1 MRRRHRVLLWV
12 LSLLVG
18 VPALVLI
25 GVYVTANT
33 ATGRGW
39 IEQLTARLTQGNV
52 QLIGLSGQFPQ
63 RLELRRL
70 ELRDPQGLWL
80 SVDQIQLQWSPLQ
93 LLSHR
98 VKAALLSAAR
108 VQMERAPAYPRDPTP
123 KPARHWPRVELDR
136 LDLAR
141 VDLGA
146 ALAGS
151 PTALNVQ
158 GHGYW
163 DSIERTSIDLEAKR
177 LDAVPSIYRVA
188 LRFDDRTLQARIDLE
203 EGADGPL
210 AHLAQLPSIG
220 AVSIHLELEGPRTA
234 ASATLAVHAGS
245 LLAKAGGTL
254 NANTGAALLDVALDS
269 QAMAPRQG
277 ISWQRLH
284 LTGHWSGALKAPET
298 SAALE
303 ASGVMVPGVQLS
315 ALSAH
320 MSGHA
325 GALTLD
331 AQGSGLTLP
340 GRVGTMFA
348 AAPVAA
354 HVLMHLDQPGRP
366 ADFTVSHAVLNASGH
381 WSGGALDGAGN
392 LSGTIADLKPVAALA
407 ALQLQGRGTA
417 SARFATH
424 SGERDLDVTGELQVS
439 GGQAPLAAL
448 LAPNCT
454 LSASLAF
461 DEHGLAITRAE
472 LASSHAKAA
481 AHGRVDPQGMDLDW
495 KVSLADLASVS
506 PRLAGTANAKGEIE
520 GLAPRLTLTA
530 DADGEV
536 AFNGTRSGPLR
547 LKARVRELPQRPVGD
562 LQLSGSVDQAPINLE
577 VSAQSRPDG
586 TLEAKIEHGEWKSAR
601 MQGQVR
607 WAAGANAPQGQVE
620 LAMEHLEDLAPLL
633 GQPLQGSLSSRVDF
647 DGAVSG
653 GRARVRVDA
662 RDAGVPAQQL
672 KTLHV
677 SGEINEITTQPT
689 LALRLSTRALVSD
702 VPVNL
707 RAQIQGPISAVVL
720 QLTAS
725 SEGEANTTGQAT
737 ATATLDAGQRAL
749 RLSALE
755 LNYRDQTAH
764 LLSPAV
770 LSFGDGV
777 SVDTLR
783 LGLGDSIWQ
792 VQGRLTPAL
801 DLRASAHDLTA
812 PLLHPWLPT
821 LQAEGHIDVDVD
833 LHGSIA
839 EPTGSV
845 TVNGHGLRARSG
857 SVRGLPAGNV
867 VLQAQLQQSVAQVDL
882 KADAGERL
890 QLQASGQVPLN
901 RAAPMAIKLVGS
913 FDLMV
918 VNPILEAGGQRLR
931 GTAALNADI
940 KGTLAQ
946 PDAQGRIEIT
956 HADLQD
962 YPRGLH
968 LTDISGALVAN
979 GDRLQLQQLQAH
991 AGPGT
996 ISVSG
1001 SLGLGA
1007 GLPLSLK
1014 IEARNA
1020 RPLASDLITANIDMD
1035 LSVNGPLRQK
1045 LDVAGKLHL
1054 NRANLTI
1061 PNALPPSVAVLD
1073 VRRAGAPPLPPRPS
1087 SLIINMDI
1095 AVDAPR
1101 AIFVGGRGLNAELGG
1116 SLHVGGTAE
1125 EPSISGGFDMRNGT
1139 ISLAGSTLTF
1149 TSGKVSFNGTGLKK
1163 RIDPTLDFT
1172 ATNVSNGVTY
1182 MLNVGGYADAPVIT
1196 LSSTPEQPQDQI
1208 LSRLLFGADPA
1219 QLSTLQVAQIATAL
1233 ATMSGVGGGL
1243 NPLTAV
1249 QRKLRLDRL
1258 AISSNTTGTPTAAG
1272 PSAQGTNTGAT
1283 IEAGRYV
1290 SSRVYVGAKQFT
1302 TGTTQAQVQVDLT
1315 KSLKIQT
1322 TVGTGGGTV
1331 QGETPQNDPGSSIGL
1346 SYQFEY

>member
-12 LSLLVG
+12 VSLLVG
-18 VPALVLI
+18 MPALLLI
-25 GVYVTANT
+25 GVYITANT

-39 IEQLTARLTQGNV
+39 IEQLTARVTHGNV
-52 QLIGLSGQFPQ
+52 QLIGLSGEFPQ

-80 SVDQIQLQWSPLQ
+80 SIDQIELQWSPLQ
-93 LLSHR
+93 LLSRR
-98 VKAALLSAAR
+98 VKASFLSAVR

-123 KPARHWPRVELDR
+123 TPRRHWPRIELDR
-136 LDLAR
+136 LDVAR

-151 PTALNVQ
+151 PTALTVQ

-163 DSIERTSIDLEAKR
+163 DSIERTSIELEVKR
-177 LDAVPSIYRVA
+177 LDAVPSIYRASV
-188 LRFDDRTLQARIDLE
+188 LFDDRTLQAHIDLDE
-203 EGADGPL
+203 NAGGPL
-210 AHLAQLPSIG
+210 AHLAQLPTIG
-220 AVSIHLELEGPRTA
+220 AVSIHLVLDGPRTG
-234 ASATLAVHAGS
+234 ASARLAIHAGS
-245 LLAKAGGTL
+245 LLATANGTL

-269 QAMAPRQG
+269 QAMTPREG

-284 LTGHWSGALKAPET
+284 LTGHWSGPMLGPET
-298 SAALE
+298 TAALD
-303 ASGVMVPGVQLS
+303 AGGLILPGVQLS
-315 ALSAH
+315 GLSAQL
-320 MSGHA
+320 SGHA

-348 AAPVAA
+348 GAPVAA
-354 HVLMHLDQPGRP
+354 HVLMHLDKPGRP
-366 ADFTVSHAVLNASGH
+366 ADFTVSHTVLNAAGH
-381 WSGGALDGAGN
+381 WSGGILDGAGN
-392 LSGTIADLKPVAALA
+392 LSATIADLAPVAALA

-417 SARFATH
+417 IARFATH
-424 SGERDLDVTGELQVS
+424 PGERDLDVTGELQVS

-454 LSASLAF
+454 LSAALAF
-461 DEHGLAITRAE
+461 DERGLAITHAE
-472 LASSHAKAA
+472 LDASNAKAA
-481 AHGRVDPQGMDLDW
+481 AHGRVDPQGLDLDW
-495 KVSLADLASVS
+495 KASLSDLAALS
-506 PRLAGTANAKGEIE
+506 PRLAGTASAKGEIE
-520 GLAPRLTLTA
+520 GLSPRLTLSA

-536 AFNGTRSGPLR
+536 AFNGTKSGPLR
-547 LKARVRELPQRPVGD
+547 LKARVRELPQRPVGE
-562 LQLSGSVDQAPINLE
+562 LQLSGSVDQAPIDLE
-577 VSAQSRPDG
+577 VNAQSLPDG
-586 TLEAKIEHGEWKSAR
+586 TLEAKIQHGEWKSAR
-601 MQGQVR
+601 LQGQMR
-607 WAAGANAPQGQVE
+607 WPAGAKAPQGELE

-633 GQPLQGSLSSRVDF
+633 GQPLQGSVSSRIDF
-647 DGAVSG
+647 DGAVAG

-662 RDAGVPAQQL
+662 KDAGVPAQQL
-672 KTLHV
+672 KSLHL
-677 SGEINEITTQPT
+677 SGDINGLTTQPS
-689 LALRLSTRALVSD
+689 LALRLSTRALVSE
-702 VPVNL
+702 VPVNVQ
-707 RAQIQGPISAVVL
+707 AQIQGPINAVAL

-725 SEGEANTTGQAT
+725 SEGDVNTTGEAT
-737 ATATLDAGQRAL
+737 AAATLDTGQRGL
-749 RLSALE
+749 RVSALE
-755 LNYRDQTAH
+755 LSYRGQTAR

-770 LSFGDGV
+770 LSFGDGL
-777 SVDTLR
+777 SVDNLH
-783 LGLGDSIWQ
+783 LGLGDSLWQ

-801 DLRASAHDLTA
+801 DLHASVHDLTA

-821 LQAEGHIDVDVD
+821 LQAEGHIDVDAD

-839 EPTGSV
+839 QPTGSL

-857 SVRGLPAGNV
+857 AARGLPAGNI

-901 RAAPMAIKLVGS
+901 REAPMAIKVAGT

-918 VNPILEAGGQRLR
+918 VNPILEAGGQQLR
-931 GTAALNADI
+931 GKAALNADI

-946 PDAQGRIEIT
+946 PDAQGSIEIS

-968 LTDISGALVAN
+968 LTDIGGTLVAN
-979 GDRLQLQQLQAH
+979 GDRLQLQQLEAH

-1001 SLGLGA
+1001 SLGLGE
-1007 GLPLSLK
+1007 GLPLALK
-1014 IEARNA
+1014 IEAHNA

-1035 LSVNGPLRQK
+1035 LTVSGPLRQK

-1073 VRRAGAPPLPPRPS
+1073 VRRAGAPPQPPQPS
-1087 SLIINMDI
+1087 STIINLDI

-1101 AIFVGGRGLNAELGG
+1101 AVFVGGRGLNAELGG
-1116 SLHVGGTAE
+1116 ALHVGGTAE
-1125 EPSISGGFDMRNGT
+1125 EPAISGGFDMRNGT
-1139 ISLAGSTLTF
+1139 INMAGSTLTF
-1149 TSGKVSFNGTGLKK
+1149 TSGRVSFNGSGLKK

-1172 ATNVSNGVTY
+1172 ATSVGNGVTY

-1219 QLSTLQVAQIATAL
+1219 QLSTLQVAQIAAAL
-1233 ATMSGVGGGL
+1233 ATMSGVGGGH

-1258 AISSNTTGTPTAAG
+1258 AISSNSTSTPTAAG

-1290 SSRVYVGAKQFT
+1290 SSRVYVGGKQFT

>member
-1 MRRRHRVLLWV
+1 
-12 LSLLVG
+12 
-18 VPALVLI
+18 
-25 GVYVTANT
+25 
-33 ATGRGW
+33 
-39 IEQLTARLTQGNV
+39 
-52 QLIGLSGQFPQ
+52 
-63 RLELRRL
+63 
-70 ELRDPQGLWL
+70 
-80 SVDQIQLQWSPLQ
+80 

-98 VKAALLSAAR
+98 VKASFLSAVR

-123 KPARHWPRVELDR
+123 KPKRHWPRIELDR
-136 LDLAR
+136 LDVAR

-151 PTALNVQ
+151 PTVLTVQ

-163 DSIERTSIDLEAKR
+163 DSIERTSIELEARR
-177 LDAVPSIYRVA
+177 LDAVPSIYRASV
-188 LRFDDRTLQARIDLE
+188 LFDDRTLQAHIDLE
-203 EGADGPL
+203 EDAGGPL
-210 AHLAQLPSIG
+210 AHLAQVPGIG
-220 AVSIHLELEGPRTA
+220 AMAIHLILDGPRTG

-245 LLAKAGGTL
+245 LQATAEGTL

-269 QAMAPRQG
+269 QAMTPREG
-277 ISWQRLH
+277 ISWQHLH
-284 LTGHWSGALKAPET
+284 LTGHWSGPMAAPET
-298 SAALE
+298 TAVLD
-303 ASGVMVPGVQLS
+303 ASGLLVPGVQLS
-315 ALSAH
+315 ALSAQL
-320 MSGHA
+320 SGHA

-331 AQGSGLTLP
+331 AQGKGLTLP

-348 AAPVAA
+348 DAPVAA
-354 HVLMHLDQPGRP
+354 HVLMHLDKPGRP
-366 ADFTVSHAVLNASGH
+366 ADFTVSHTVLDASGH
-381 WSGGALDGAGN
+381 WSGGILDGAGN
-392 LSGTIADLKPVAALA
+392 LSATIADLAPVAALA

-424 SGERDLDVTGELQVS
+424 PGERDLDVTGEFQVS

-454 LSASLAF
+454 LSAALAF
-461 DEHGLAITRAE
+461 DQRGLAITHAE
-472 LASSHAKAA
+472 LSAGSAKAA
-481 AHGRVDPQGMDLDW
+481 AHGRVDPQGLELDW
-495 KVSLADLASVS
+495 KASLTDLAALS
-506 PRLAGTANAKGEIE
+506 PRLAGTASAKGEIA
-520 GLAPRLTLTA
+520 GLSPRLTLTA

-536 AFNGTRSGPLR
+536 AFNGTKSGPLQ
-547 LKARVRELPQRPVGD
+547 LKARVRELPERPVGEV
-562 LQLSGSVDQAPINLE
+562 QLSGSVDQAPINLD

-586 TLEAKIEHGEWKSAR
+586 ALEAKIQRGEWKSAR
-601 MQGQVR
+601 LRGQML
-607 WAAGANAPQGQVE
+607 WPAGAKAPQGQVE
-620 LAMEHLEDLAPLL
+620 LAMEHLEELSPLL
-633 GQPLQGSLSSRVDF
+633 GQPLEGSVSSRVDF
-647 DGAVSG
+647 DGAVPG

-672 KTLHV
+672 KSLHV
-677 SGEINEITTQPT
+677 SGDINGLTTQPS
-689 LALRLSTRALVSD
+689 LALRLSTSALISE
-702 VPVNL
+702 VPVNVV
-707 RAQIQGPISAVVL
+707 AQIQGPINAVAL

-725 SEGEANTTGQAT
+725 SEGDVNTTGQAT
-737 ATATLDAGQRAL
+737 ATATLDTGQRTL

-755 LNYRDQTAH
+755 LNYREQTAR

-770 LSFGDGV
+770 LSFGDGL
-777 SVDTLR
+777 SVDTLH
-783 LGLGDSIWQ
+783 LGVGDSIWQ
-792 VQGRLTPAL
+792 VQGRLTPVL
-801 DLRASAHDLTA
+801 DLRASVHDLTA
-812 PLLHPWLPT
+812 SLLHPWWPT
-821 LQAEGHIDVDVD
+821 LQAEGHIDVDAD

-839 EPTGSV
+839 EPTGSMM
-845 TVNGHGLRARSG
+845 VNGHGLRARSG
-857 SVRGLPAGNV
+857 SARGLPAGNIE
-867 VLQAQLQQSVAQVDL
+867 LQAHLQQSVAQVDL

-901 RAAPMAIKLVGS
+901 RAAPMAIKVAGS

-918 VNPILEAGGQRLR
+918 VNPILEAGGQQLR
-931 GTAALNADI
+931 GKAALNADI
-940 KGTLAQ
+940 KGTLSQ
-946 PDAQGRIEIT
+946 PDAQGSIEIS

-968 LTDISGALVAN
+968 LTDIGGTLVAN
-979 GDRLQLQQLQAH
+979 GDRLQLQQLEAH

-1001 SLGLGA
+1001 SLGLDA
-1007 GLPLSLK
+1007 GLPLALK
-1014 IEARNA
+1014 IEAHNA
-1020 RPLASDLITANIDMD
+1020 RPLASDLITANLDMD
-1035 LSVNGPLRQK
+1035 LTVNGPLRQK

-1073 VRRAGAPPLPPRPS
+1073 VRRAGAPPQPPRPS
-1087 SLIINMDI
+1087 STIINLDI

-1101 AIFVGGRGLNAELGG
+1101 AVFVGGRGLNAELGG
-1116 SLHVGGTAE
+1116 ALHVGGTGG
-1125 EPSISGGFDMRNGT
+1125 EPAISGGFDMRNGT
-1139 ISLAGSTLTF
+1139 INMAGSTLTF
-1149 TSGKVSFNGTGLKK
+1149 TSGRVSFNGSGLKK

-1219 QLSTLQVAQIATAL
+1219 QLSTLQVAQIAAAL
-1233 ATMSGVGGGL
+1233 ATMSGVGGAH

-1258 AISSNTTGTPTAAG
+1258 AISSNTTSTPTAAG

-1290 SSRVYVGAKQFT
+1290 TSRVYVGGKQFT

>member
-12 LSLLVG
+12 LSLVVG
-18 VPALVLI
+18 LPALLLLGI
-25 GVYVTANT
+25 YVTANT
-33 ATGRGW
+33 AAGRGW
-39 IEQLTARLTQGNV
+39 IEQLTASLTHGNV

-80 SVDQIQLQWSPLQ
+80 SIDQIELQWSPLQ
-93 LLSHR
+93 LLSRR
-98 VKAALLSAAR
+98 VKAAVLRAAEVR
-108 VQMERAPAYPRDPTP
+108 MERAPAYPRDPNP
-123 KPARHWPRVELDR
+123 KPARHWPRVELDQ

-146 ALAGS
+146 ALVGS
-151 PTALNVQ
+151 PTALTLQ

-163 DSIERTSIDLEAKR
+163 DSIERTSIDLAAKR
-177 LDAVPSIYRVA
+177 LDAVPSTYSVA
-188 LRFDDRTLQARIDLE
+188 LRFDDRMLQAQVDLE
-203 EGADGPL
+203 EDAGGPL
-210 AHLAQLPSIG
+210 AHLAQVPGIG
-220 AVSIHLELEGPRTA
+220 ALSIHLTVDGPRTGA
-234 ASATLAVHAGS
+234 AAKLKVAAGS
-245 LLAKAGGTL
+245 LTANAGGTL
-254 NANTGAALLDVALDS
+254 NANTGAAVLDVAADS
-269 QAMAPRQG
+269 QAMTLRDG
-277 ISWQRLH
+277 IAWQRLH
-284 LTGHWSGALKAPET
+284 LTGHWSGQATAPET
-298 SAALE
+298 TAELE
-303 ASGVMVPGVQLS
+303 ASGLAVPGVQLS
-315 ALSAH
+315 AVSAQF
-320 MSGHA
+320 SGHA

-331 AQGSGLTLP
+331 AKGSGLTLP

-348 AAPVAA
+348 AAPVSA
-354 HVLMHLDQPGRP
+354 HVVMQLDKPGRP
-366 ADFTVSHAVLNASGH
+366 ADFTVSHAVLGGSGH
-381 WSGGALDGAGN
+381 WSGGLLDGAGN
-392 LSGTIADLKPVAALA
+392 LTATIADLAPVAALA
-407 ALQLQGRGTA
+407 ALQLQGRGTVK
-417 SARFATH
+417 ARFATH
-424 SGERDLDVTGELQVS
+424 SHERDLDVTGDLVVS
-439 GGQAPLAAL
+439 GGRAPLAGL

-461 DEHGLAITRAE
+461 DEQGLAITRAE
-472 LASSHAKAA
+472 LASTHAKAA
-481 AHGRVDPQGMDLDW
+481 AHGRVDPQGLGLEW
-495 KVSLADLASVS
+495 KASLADLTTLS
-506 PRLAGTANAKGEIE
+506 PRLAGTASAKGSIE
-520 GLAPRLTLTA
+520 GLSPRLSMTA

-536 AFNGTRSGPLR
+536 AFNGTKSGPIH
-547 LKARVRELPQRPVGD
+547 LKARVHDLPQRPVGEV
-562 LQLSGSVDQAPINLE
+562 QLTGAVDQAPINLD
-577 VSAQSRPDG
+577 VSAQSGPDG
-586 TLEAKIEHGEWKSAR
+586 TLVAKIQRGEWKSAR
-601 MQGQVR
+601 LQGLMR
-607 WAAGANAPQGQVE
+607 WPAAATAPQGQIE

-633 GQPLQGSLSSRVDF
+633 GQPLQGSVSSRVDF
-647 DGAVSG
+647 EASVAG
-653 GRARVRVDA
+653 GRARIRVDA
-662 RDAGVPAQQL
+662 RDVGIPAQQL
-672 KTLHV
+672 KTLRL
-677 SGEINEITTQPT
+677 SGEINGLTTQPVV
-689 LALRLSTRALVSD
+689 ALRLSTNAVVSE

-707 RAQIQGPISAVVL
+707 RAQIQGPVNALAL
-720 QLTAS
+720 QLTAK
-725 SEGEANTTGQAT
+725 SEGDANTTAEAT
-737 ATATLDAGQRAL
+737 ATVTLDTGQSTL

-755 LNYRDQTAH
+755 LKYREQTAR
-764 LLSPAV
+764 LLSPAL
-770 LSFGDGV
+770 LSFGDGL

-783 LGLGDSIWQ
+783 LGLGDSTWQ
-792 VQGRLTPAL
+792 LQGRLTPAL
-801 DLRASAHDLTA
+801 DLRASVHDLTA
-812 PLLHPWLPT
+812 PLLHPWLPA
-821 LQAEGHIDVDVD
+821 LQAEGHIDLDAE
-833 LHGSIA
+833 LHGTIA
-839 EPTGSV
+839 EPTGSL
-845 TVNGHGLRARSG
+845 TLNGHGLRARSG
-857 SVRGLPAGNV
+857 SVRGLPAGNI
-867 VLQAQLQQSVAQVDL
+867 VLQAQLQQTVAQVDL

-890 QLQASGQVPLN
+890 QLQATGQVPLN
-901 RAAPMAIKLVGS
+901 RAAPMAVKLVGS

-918 VNPILEAGGQRLR
+918 FNPILEAGGQQVR
-931 GTAALNADI
+931 GKATLNADI

-946 PDAQGRIEIT
+946 PDAQGRIEIA
-956 HADLQD
+956 HADVQD

-968 LTDISGALVAN
+968 LTDINGALVAN
-979 GDRLQLQQLQAH
+979 GDRLQLQQLEAH

-996 ISVSG
+996 LSVSG
-1001 SLGLGA
+1001 SLGLGE
-1007 GLPLSLK
+1007 GLPLALK
-1014 IEARNA
+1014 IEAHNA
-1020 RPLASDLITANIDMD
+1020 RPLASDLITANIDMN
-1035 LSVNGPLRQK
+1035 LTVNGPLRQK

-1087 SLIINMDI
+1087 SVVINLDI

-1116 SLHVGGTAE
+1116 ALHVGGSAE
-1125 EPSISGGFDMRNGT
+1125 EPAISGGFDMRNGT

-1149 TSGKVSFNGTGLKK
+1149 TSGKVSFNGSGLKK

-1233 ATMSGVGGGL
+1233 ATMSGVGGGH

>member
-12 LSLLVG
+12 LSVLAGLPALLLV
-18 VPALVLI
+18 

-33 ATGRGW
+33 VTGRGW
-39 IEQLTARLTQGNV
+39 IEQLTARLTDGKV
-52 QLIGLSGQFPQ
+52 QLIGLGGQFPQ

-80 SVDQIQLQWSPLQ
+80 SVDRIELQWSPLQ

-98 VKAALLSAAR
+98 LKATLLRAAEVR
-108 VQMERAPAYPRDPTP
+108 MERAPAYPRDPAP
-123 KPARHWPRVELDR
+123 KPPRHWPRIELDQ
-136 LDLAR
+136 LDLTR
-141 VDLGA
+141 IDLGE

-151 PTALNVQ
+151 PTALTAQ

-177 LDAVPSIYRVA
+177 LDAVPSIYRAAV
-188 LRFDDRTLQARIDLE
+188 RFDDRTLQARIDLE
-203 EGADGPL
+203 EDAGGPL
-210 AHLAQLPSIG
+210 THLAQVPGIG
-220 AVSIHLELEGPRTA
+220 AVSIHLTLDGPRTDA
-234 ASATLAVHAGS
+234 AATLAVHAGS
-245 LLAKAGGTL
+245 LTANASGTL
-254 NANTGAALLDVALDS
+254 NANNGAARLELALDS
-269 QAMAPRQG
+269 QAMRPREG
-277 ISWQRLH
+277 ISWQHLH
-284 LTGHWSGALKAPET
+284 LTGQWSGPMRSPET
-298 SAALE
+298 NAVLE
-303 ASGVMVPGVQLS
+303 ASGLLAPGVQLS
-315 ALSAH
+315 ALSAQL
-320 MSGHA
+320 SGHA

-340 GRVGTMFA
+340 GPVSTTFA
-348 AAPVAA
+348 AAPVSA
-354 HVLMHLDQPGRP
+354 HVLMHLDKPGRP

-381 WSGGALDGAGN
+381 WSGGLLDGAGN
-392 LSGTIADLKPVAALA
+392 LSATIADLAPVAALA
-407 ALQLQGRGTA
+407 DLQLQGRGTM

-424 SGERDLDVTGELQVS
+424 PRERDLDVTGELQVS

-454 LSASLAF
+454 LSAALAF
-461 DEHGLAITRAE
+461 DERGLAITRAE
-472 LASSHAKAA
+472 LASSRARAT
-481 AHGRVDPQGMDLDW
+481 AHGRVDPQGLDLDW
-495 KVSLADLASVS
+495 KASLAELASLS
-506 PRLAGTANAKGEIE
+506 PRLAGTATARGQIQ
-520 GLAPRLTLTA
+520 GLSPRLTLTT

-536 AFNGTRSGPLR
+536 AVNGTRSGPIH
-547 LKARVRELPQRPVGD
+547 LKARVHDLPQRPVGE
-562 LQLSGSVDQAPINLE
+562 LQLSGSLDQAPINLE
-577 VSAQSRPDG
+577 VSAQSRADG
-586 TLEAKIEHGEWKSAR
+586 AVEAKIQRGEWKSAR
-601 MQGQVR
+601 LQGQMR
-607 WAAGANAPQGQVE
+607 WPAGAKAPQGRVE

-647 DGAVSG
+647 DGAVAG
-653 GRARVRVDA
+653 GRARVRIDA
-662 RDAGVPAQQL
+662 RDAGVPSQQA
-672 KTLHV
+672 KTLRV
-677 SGEINEITTQPT
+677 TGQIDGLTTEPS
-689 LALRLSTRALVSD
+689 LALRLSATGMVSE
-702 VPVNL
+702 VPVTV
-707 RAQIQGPISAVVL
+707 RAQIQGPINAVAL
-720 QLTAS
+720 QLTAG
-725 SEGEANTTGQAT
+725 SEGDVNTTGQAT
-737 ATATLDAGQRAL
+737 ATATLDIAQHTL
-749 RLSALE
+749 RVSALE
-755 LNYRDQTAH
+755 LRYREQTAR
-764 LLSPAV
+764 LLSAAV
-770 LSFGDGV
+770 LSFGDGL

-783 LGLGDSIWQ
+783 VGIGDSIWQ

-812 PLLHPWLPT
+812 SLLHPWLPT
-821 LQAEGHIDVDVD
+821 LQAEGHIDVDAD
-833 LHGSIA
+833 LHGSIE

-845 TVNGHGLRARSG
+845 TVKGHGLRARSG
-857 SVRGLPAGNV
+857 AVRGLPAGNI

-890 QLQASGQVPLN
+890 QLQAAGQVPLN
-901 RAAPMAIKLVGS
+901 RAAPMALKVAGS

-918 VNPILEAGGQRLR
+918 VNPILEAGGQQVR
-931 GTAALNADI
+931 GKAVLDADI

-968 LTDISGALVAN
+968 LTDIGGTLVAN
-979 GDRLQLQQLQAH
+979 GDRLQLQQLEAH
-991 AGPGT
+991 AGQGT
-996 ISVSG
+996 VSVSG

-1014 IEARNA
+1014 IEAHNA
-1020 RPLASDLITANIDMD
+1020 RPLASDLITANVDMD
-1035 LSVNGPLRQK
+1035 LTVKGPLRQK
-1045 LDVAGKLHL
+1045 LDVAGRLHL

-1073 VRRAGAPPLPPRPS
+1073 VRRAGAPPLPPPPS
-1087 SLIINMDI
+1087 SLIISLDV

-1101 AIFVGGRGLNAELGG
+1101 AVFVGGRGLNAELGG
-1116 SLHVGGTAE
+1116 ALHVGGTGEQPA
-1125 EPSISGGFDMRNGT
+1125 ISGGFDLRNGT
-1139 ISLAGSTLTF
+1139 INLAGSTLTF
-1149 TSGKVSFNGTGLKK
+1149 TSGRVSFNGSGLKK
-1163 RIDPTLDFT
+1163 KIDPTLDFT

-1233 ATMSGVGGGL
+1233 ATMSGVGGGR

-1258 AISSNTTGTPTAAG
+1258 AISSSTTSSPTAAG

-1315 KSLKIQT
+1315 KSLKIQA

>member
-1 MRRRHRVLLWV
+1 MRRRHRVLLWM
-12 LSLLVG
+12 LSLLLG
-18 VPALVLI
+18 VPAVLLI
-25 GVYVTANT
+25 SVYVTANT

-39 IEQLTARLTQGNV
+39 IEQLTARLTHGNV
-52 QLIGLSGQFPQ
+52 QLIGLGGEFPQ

-80 SVDQIQLQWSPLQ
+80 SIDQIELQWSPLR
-93 LLSHR
+93 LLTN
-98 VKAALLSAAR
+98 R
-108 VQMERAPAYPRDPTP
+108 VQAAVLRAAEARMERAPAYPRDPTP
-123 KPARHWPRVELDR
+123 KRSHHWPHVELDR
-136 LDLAR
+136 LDVAR

-146 ALAGS
+146 ALAGN
-151 PTALNVQ
+151 PTALTLQ

-163 DSIERTSIDLEAKR
+163 DSIERTSIDLEARR
-177 LDAVPSIYRVA
+177 LDAVPSLYRVA
-188 LRFDDRTLQARIDLE
+188 LRFDDRTLEARIDLE
-203 EGADGPL
+203 EDAGGPL
-210 AHLAQLPSIG
+210 AHLAQVPGIG
-220 AVSIHLELEGPRTA
+220 AVAIHLTLDGPRTG
-234 ASATLAVHAGS
+234 ASARLTVQAGS
-245 LLAKAGGTL
+245 LQATAGGTL
-254 NANTGAALLDVALDS
+254 NANTGAATIDVALDS
-269 QAMAPRQG
+269 QAMTPRQG
-277 ISWQRLH
+277 IAWQRLH
-284 LTGHWSGALKAPET
+284 LTGHWSGPPTSPET
-298 SAALE
+298 TAALE
-303 ASGVMVPGVQLS
+303 ASGLIVPGVQLPS
-315 ALSAH
+315 LSAQL
-320 MSGHA
+320 SGHA

-331 AQGSGLTLP
+331 ARGSGLILP
-340 GRVGTMFA
+340 SRVGAMFA
-348 AAPVAA
+348 SAPVAA
-354 HVLMHLDQPGRP
+354 HVLMHLDKPGRP

-381 WSGGALDGAGN
+381 WSGGILDGAGN
-392 LSGTIADLKPVAALA
+392 LNATIADLAPVAALA

-417 SARFATH
+417 NAKFATH
-424 SGERDLDVTGELQVS
+424 SGERDLDVSGELQVS

-481 AHGRVDPQGMDLDW
+481 AHGRVDPQGLDLDW
-495 KVSLADLASVS
+495 KASLADLAALS
-506 PRLAGTANAKGEIE
+506 PKLAGTASATGSIE
-520 GLAPRLTLTA
+520 GLSPRLTMTA

-536 AFNGTRSGPLR
+536 AFNDTRSGPIH
-547 LKARVRELPQRPVGD
+547 LKARVHDLPERPVGEV
-562 LQLSGSVDQAPINLE
+562 QLTGVVDQAPINFD

-586 TLEAKIEHGEWKSAR
+586 TLEATIQRGEWKSAR
-601 MQGQVR
+601 VQGQMR
-607 WAAGANAPQGQVE
+607 WPTGAKAPQGQVE
-620 LAMEHLEDLAPLL
+620 LVMEHLEDLAPLL
-633 GQPLQGSLSSRVDF
+633 GQPLQGSVSARVDF

-662 RDAGVPAQQL
+662 TDAGVPAQQL

-677 SGEINEITTQPT
+677 SGDINGLASQPAV
-689 LALRLSTRALVSD
+689 ALQLSTRAVVSN
-702 VPVNL
+702 VPVTVG
-707 RAQIQGPISAVVL
+707 AQIQGPINAVVV
-720 QLTAS
+720 QLTAN
-725 SEGEANTTGQAT
+725 SEGDPNTTGQAT
-737 ATATLDAGQRAL
+737 ATATLDIAQRAV

-755 LNYRDQTAH
+755 LQYRGQTAR

-770 LSFGDGV
+770 LSSGDGL
-777 SVDTLR
+777 SVDDLR

-792 VQGRLTPAL
+792 LQGRLTPAL
-801 DLRASAHDLTA
+801 ELRASAHDLTA
-812 PLLHPWLPT
+812 SLLHPWLPA
-821 LQAEGHIDVDVD
+821 LQAEGHVDIDAD

-845 TVNGHGLRARSG
+845 TINGRGLRARSG
-857 SVRGLPAGNV
+857 SVRGLPAGNIL
-867 VLQAQLQQSVAQVDL
+867 LQAQLQQTVAQVDL

-890 QLQASGQVPLN
+890 QLQANGQVPLN
-901 RAAPMAIKLVGS
+901 PVAPMAIKVAGT

-918 VNPILEAGGQRLR
+918 INPILEAGGQQVR
-931 GTAALNADI
+931 GKAALNADI

-946 PDAQGRIEIT
+946 PDAEGSIEIT

-968 LTDISGALVAN
+968 LTDIGGTLVAN
-979 GDRLQLQQLQAH
+979 GDRLQLQQLEAH

-1001 SLGLGA
+1001 SLGLGE

-1014 IEARNA
+1014 IEAHNA

-1035 LSVNGPLRQK
+1035 LSINGPLRQK

-1073 VRRAGAPPLPPRPS
+1073 VRRAGAPPQPPRTS
-1087 SLIINMDI
+1087 STIINLDI

-1101 AIFVGGRGLNAELGG
+1101 AVFVGGRGLNAELGG
-1116 SLHVGGTAE
+1116 ALHVGGTSE
-1125 EPSISGGFDMRNGT
+1125 EPGISGGFDMRNGT
-1139 ISLAGSTLTF
+1139 INMAGSTLTF
-1149 TSGKVSFNGTGLKK
+1149 TSGRVSFNGSGLKK

-1172 ATNVSNGVTY
+1172 ATSVSNGVTY

-1219 QLSTLQVAQIATAL
+1219 QLSTLQVAQIAAAL
-1233 ATMSGVGGGL
+1233 ATMSGVGGGH

-1258 AISSNTTGTPTAAG
+1258 AISSNSTSTPTAAG

-1290 SSRVYVGAKQFT
+1290 SSRVYVGGKQFT

>member
-1 MRRRHRVLLWV
+1 MRRRHRMLLWV
-12 LSLLVG
+12 LSLLAG
-18 VPALVLI
+18 IPALLLI
-25 GVYVTANT
+25 GVYLTANT

-39 IEQLTARLTQGNV
+39 IEQLTARLTHGDV
-52 QLIGLSGQFPQ
+52 LLIGLGGQFPQ

-70 ELRDPQGLWL
+70 EVRDPQGLWL
-80 SVDQIQLQWSPLQ
+80 AIDQIELQWSPLR
-93 LLSHR
+93 LLSNR
-98 VKAALLSAAR
+98 VQAAVLSAAEVR
-108 VQMERAPAYPRDPTP
+108 MERAPAYPRDPNP
-123 KPARHWPRVELDR
+123 KPRRHWPRVELDR

-141 VDLGA
+141 VELGE

-151 PTALNVQ
+151 PTTLTLQ

-163 DSIERTSIDLEAKR
+163 DSIERTSITLEAKR
-177 LDAVPSIYRVA
+177 LDAVASIYRAAV
-188 LRFDDRTLQARIDLE
+188 RFDDRTLHARIDLE
-203 EGADGPL
+203 EDAGGPL
-210 AHLAQLPSIG
+210 AHLAQVPGIG
-220 AVSIHLELEGPRTA
+220 AVSIHLDLDGPRTGA
-234 ASATLAVHAGS
+234 ATTLTVQAGS
-245 LLAKAGGTL
+245 LTAKVNGTL
-254 NANTGAALLDVALDS
+254 NADAGAALLDLTLDS
-269 QAMAPRQG
+269 QAMRPREG
-277 ISWQRLH
+277 IAWQRLH
-284 LTGHWSGALKAPET
+284 LTGHWSGKPTAPET
-298 SAALE
+298 SAVLE
-303 ASGVMVPGVQLS
+303 AGGLIFPGVQLPV
-315 ALSAH
+315 LSAQL
-320 MSGHA
+320 SGHA

-331 AQGSGLTLP
+331 AHGNGLTLP

-348 AAPVAA
+348 AGPVAA
-354 HVLMHLDQPGRP
+354 HALVQLDKPGRP
-366 ADFTVSHAVLNASGH
+366 VDFTVSHAVLNASGH
-381 WSGGALDGAGN
+381 WTGGVLDGAGS
-392 LSGTIADLKPVAALA
+392 LSATVADLGPVAALA
-407 ALQLQGRGTA
+407 ALQLQGRGTVN
-417 SARFATH
+417 ARYATH
-424 SGERDLDVTGELQVS
+424 PDARDLDVTGELQVS

-454 LSASLAF
+454 VSASLVF
-461 DEHGLAITRAE
+461 DERGLAITRAE
-472 LASSHAKAA
+472 LASVHAKAA

-495 KVSLADLASVS
+495 KASLADLASLS
-506 PRLAGTANAKGEIE
+506 PRLAGTASAKGEIE
-520 GLAPRLTLTA
+520 GLAPRLTLTV
-530 DADGEV
+530 DADGEA
-536 AFNGTRSGPLR
+536 AFNGTRSGPIR
-547 LKARVRELPQRPVGD
+547 LKARLRELPQRPVGE
-562 LQLSGSVDQAPINLE
+562 LQLSGSVDQSPINLE
-577 VSAQSRPDG
+577 VSAQSRADG
-586 TLEAKIEHGEWKSAR
+586 TLEAKIQRGEWKSAR
-601 MQGQVR
+601 VRGQVR
-607 WAAGANAPQGQVE
+607 WPAGAKAPQGQVE
-620 LAMEHLEDLAPLL
+620 LAMEHLEDLTPLL
-633 GQPLQGSLSSRVDF
+633 GQPLQGSLSSRIDF

-662 RDAGVPAQQL
+662 RDAGVSSQQL
-672 KTLHV
+672 KTLRL
-677 SGEINEITTQPT
+677 SGEINGLATQPSM
-689 LALRLSTRALVSD
+689 ALRLSMRAVVSD
-702 VPVNL
+702 VPVNVS
-707 RAQIQGPISAVVL
+707 AQIQGPLNAVAL
-720 QLTAS
+720 QVTAS
-725 SEGEANTTGQAT
+725 SEGDVNTTGQGT
-737 ATATLDAGQRAL
+737 ATATLDTGQRAL

-755 LNYRDQTAH
+755 LHYRNETAR
-764 LLSPAV
+764 LLAPALV
-770 LSFGDGV
+770 SFGDGL

-783 LGLGDSIWQ
+783 LGLGDSVWQ
-792 VQGRLTPAL
+792 VQGRLMPAL
-801 DLRASAHDLTA
+801 DLRASVHDLTA

-821 LQAEGHIDVDVD
+821 LQAEGHIDIDAE

-857 SVRGLPAGNV
+857 SVRGLPAGNI
-867 VLQAQLQQSVAQVDL
+867 VLQAQLQQTVAQVDL

-890 QLQASGQVPLN
+890 QLQAAGQVPLN
-901 RAAPMAIKLVGS
+901 RQAPMAIKLSGA

-918 VNPILEAGGQRLR
+918 GNPILEAGGQQVR
-931 GTAALNADI
+931 GKVALNADI

-946 PDAQGRIEIT
+946 PDAQGSIEIS

-968 LTDISGALVAN
+968 LTNISGTLLAN
-979 GDRLQLQQLQAH
+979 GDRLQLQQLEAH

-1001 SLGLGA
+1001 SLGLGT

-1014 IEARNA
+1014 VEARNA
-1020 RPLASDLITANIDMD
+1020 RPLASDLITANVDMD
-1035 LSVNGPLRQK
+1035 LTVSGPLRQK
-1045 LDVAGKLHL
+1045 LDVAGKLNL

-1073 VRRAGAPPLPPRPS
+1073 VRRSGEPPQPPRPS
-1087 SLIINMDI
+1087 SLIINLDI

-1101 AIFVGGRGLNAELGG
+1101 AVFVGGRGVNAELGG
-1116 SLHVGGTAE
+1116 ALHVGGTGE
-1125 EPSISGGFDMRNGT
+1125 EPAISGGFDMRNGT
-1139 ISLAGSTLTF
+1139 INLAGSTLTF
-1149 TSGKVSFNGTGLKK
+1149 TSGRVSFNGTGLKK
-1163 RIDPTLDFT
+1163 KIDPTLDFT

-1182 MLNVGGYADAPVIT
+1182 MLNVGGYADAPMIT

-1233 ATMSGVGGGL
+1233 ATMSGVGGGR

-1258 AISSNTTGTPTAAG
+1258 AISSSTTGSPTAAG